1 MIQTG
6 FESRVKVQDIIENQI
21 PSFILNESP
30 NASTFLEQYY
40 ISQEYQ
46 GGPSDISENLDQYLK
61 VDNLTPEVVVDSTLV
76 TSGIS
81 STDTTIYVSSTKGFP
96 NKYGLLKINDEIIT
110 YSGVSTNTF
119 TGCIRGFSGISSYHQ
134 DLNQEELVFSTSSV
148 SSHLSNTSV
157 QNLSSL
163 FLKEFYKKLKKT
175 FTPGLEDS
183 VFVSEI
189 DAGNFIKEAR
199 TFYEAK
205 GTDESFRILFNV
217 LYGVTPKIINL
228 EDYLIKPSS
237 SDYGRREVIVAD
249 VISGNPLNLVGQTI
263 QKKSDTS
270 ISAVISEVEPF
281 TRNNKQYFKIS
292 LFIGYGDETTIEG
305 DFVVTPNTKCL
316 ETAGSGSSV
325 LTVDSTIGFG
335 VTGTIFSGTNEITYT
350 SKSINQFFGCSGI
363 VNTINSTD
371 NILSDQT
378 YFGYED
384 GDTSKKVELIITG
397 SISDFIQISENL
409 KVDEGDNIFVDSIGE
424 VIKNPTA
431 NKTYK
436 ELFANSWIYNVRS
449 SFGIG
454 KSVGSNAFDVTTP
467 IDRASLKK
475 GDQVEILKRGSNVV
489 ELTAFV
495 NNIVGEY
502 RVEISGEFPIGV
514 GTEYVFRRKL
524 RTPSS
529 DGTPLESNKLF
540 SDIQNVYNENNEFMY
555 VASNSLPSEEPD
567 PTETENPYSYKIP
580 TTVQTAS
587 VIELANSLSD
597 KVTYTEIK
605 LGSVPFFTGEE
616 ITYQPAGTPII
627 GLGTGNYF
635 VEKVSNSNIRLY
647 SSRSFIGGS
656 DYITLKEPSGG
667 VNVNDTFTLRSQNSN
682 LIGPQKLLKKFP
694 LSVNTKDSKNEP
706 TVPGGIG
713 MLINGVE
720 ISNYKSV
727 DNVYYG
733 PLDSIKVLNSG
744 SGYDVI
750 NLPKITVSNGLG
762 VTALIQPVISG
773 SFERVSADSQEFD
786 IDKVVSIG
794 VSGGNGS
801 GAVFEASLAKRFRNI
816 FFDARTTVSGGGIN
830 TVRETLTFL
839 SDHSFDDGQEIIY
852 NNQGNVSLGI
862 GTLESSTETL
872 INNGSYFVEVLNNRA
887 IKLFNTKSDSLS
899 GINTVG
905 FTTSNKSGIHKFI
918 PAKPKTGIEDIK
930 IINGGSGY
938 TNRKLIVKPSG
949 ISTNFDTV
957 YFKDHN
963 FSNGDLVEYTFETTT
978 ITGLSSSNQ
987 YYVLK
992 VDDDYFKLSDAGI
1005 GGTITSNFE
1014 TKKYVDL
1021 TSQGEGYQYFKYP
1034 DISVNLTFT
1043 PVGVG
1048 TTTQNQTVT
1057 LTPTVRGS
1065 IIDSYLYESGTGY
1078 GSSIINFE
1086 KKPIVSIK
1094 TGVNAELVPNIVN
1107 GTIDSV
1113 RIEYG
1118 GKEYYSEP
1126 DLIVSDSSSSG
1137 SGAKLRA
1144 VISNGRI
1151 SEVKVLTTGIG
1162 YSSSS
1167 TSIQVKSAGS
1177 NALFDSS
1184 VRQLTINNVVRF
1196 GNELLTPTTN
1206 NLKYSVAGYS
1216 TSYFEESGHSPIIG
1230 WAYDGNPIYGPY
1242 GYSNAGFS
1250 TNPVLLTSGYT
1261 LDISNIIDRPS
1272 VSDFDGG
1279 FFVEDYKFTGSGD
1292 LDQYNGRFT
1301 KTPEFKDGVYAYFA
1315 LIDSNENSIFPYFIG
1330 NNYKSN
1336 YVGDNL
1342 LLDQEFDFTN
1352 SDLIRNTFPYN
1363 INDEKSDYD
1372 FVYET
1377 SELSNQIVEIESVTD
1392 GTITGFD
1399 ILNSGSNYKV
1409 NDTLKFDG
1417 DGGLSAVV
1425 SSIKGKDI
1433 VDVNTTVLS
1442 YNNSIFTWNNSRE
1455 VEVTILPNHDLVNG
1469 DTVSISG
1476 LSTYSKLNNTF
1487 NIGIS
1492 SYTANLQTNILSAS
1506 SIGTTEISVSNVPPV
1521 SVGSSIGIGTET
1533 LSILN
1538 IYRKDKILTVKRGL
1552 TNVGHSTGSSIIFT
1566 PDSFTIPVEMDY
1578 FDSRVNS
1585 KVYFNPTNSVG
1596 YGTEV
1601 GVSTSVTFNFGITTT
1616 TRDILSQ
1623 SIFIPNH
1630 PFSDNQKLFITN
1642 PGAVLSVS
1650 TTSDGSTFS
1659 LPTTV
1664 YATSKGKDIIGIKT
1678 GIGVSFSE
1686 LFFRGGGSDNDEY
1699 LFESDF
1705 EQVTGNVKRQKTT
1718 VSVSTAHEL
1727 SNGDVVNL
1735 TLQPS
1740 LNVGIGTSTGVR
1752 LKVNSSNQKLVVNSI
1767 GFNSTGINTS
1777 TDTFNINS
1785 HNFKTGD
1792 KVSYSSDLLPLGLNN
1807 SEYYIYKVD
1816 DNNFKLAE
1824 TYYNSVLSSP
1834 SIIGIGSTGGA
1845 TQTIEL
1851 INSQI
1856 KVIRGNNLVFDISD
1870 SSLSGYNLKIYTDK
1884 EFGNEFVSTGS
1895 TTNFNVVSTGSS
1907 VTINYSEN
1915 LPTKLYYNL
1924 EKSGYISTA
1933 DTDVKNYNEIL
1944 YVDSVY
1950 TNDYK
1955 ISGVGNTTFDV
1966 VLSRNPERDSYTKEE
1981 CDIIKYDTSSTSE
1994 KGGISKIKIISSG
2007 SGYKKLP
2014 ILTGSGTTVGQDAY
2028 IVSKSN
2034 TIGDINQI
2042 RVINEGFQYPSDST
2056 LQPSAYISP
2065 LVTLSDSN
2073 TIGIVSVTSGGK
2085 GYTEPPSIIIVNP
2098 TTKKIIDSGLL
2109 ESELTGSSIS
2119 SVKVVSEPK
2128 GLPASEVELYSTNN
2142 TNGVS
2147 ILKVESNNTGIFTCV
2162 ITTPTLADA
2171 FRPFS
2176 DGDKV
2181 FIEGIVG
2188 YSTDGSGFNSA
2199 DYDYKFLTVS
2209 GIITSSI
2216 PHKVTINVSGLT
2228 TNTGIAKTVQDSLA
2242 NIIKSTDYPSFG
2254 VISKATPFLEGEK
2267 LIVNGVEVD
2276 LSILKYDITSI
2287 KVKGSY
2293 ELTVGDIIN
2302 GKESGSKAT
2311 INKIEENNGRFSIKY
2326 GNTKN
2331 IGWFDNVGKLNE
2343 TTQVVPNNDYYQNL
2357 SYSVQSPIEYNVQK
2371 TPVNSLLHTSGLKN
2385 FADTGITSSKSIGI
2399 GSSDATISVQDII
2412 GDQRVDT
2419 VYGFDFAKDSNVTNE
2434 STKFIQFK
2442 NQRLTPYTEVSR
2454 NNVFVM
2460 DDINSQFSNL
2470 ADQQNPS
2477 TEVSIFEINPSFQY
2491 STFLVRVTNASNTE
2505 IQLSDLVVI
2514 KEGDTNLLLN
2524 KGEISNIGSGL
2535 THTSETNYGEFS
2547 IKTDEFNTTNLIFDP
2562 VDPYTQDYDIK
2573 VLQKEY
2579 IGSTVGIATTNLG
2592 TLIDITNSTQLASSG
2607 VTTNIIGVSTTK
2619 FNSLV
2624 VNSKVKDIVSNEV
2637 NFVESFVTHDGESAY
2652 IAESYYDS
2660 TGKVFSGENI
2670 GSFGANINNNVMNL
2684 EFLNDS
2690 SSNDIQ
2696 INSRIVGF
2704 GTTAGFS
2711 SAGEYLFKS
2720 TGQSNP
2726 RAVQYYSNYADNKI
2740 STGFGLTVTVYGT
2753 STIIDAAKS
2762 IVQVSVGSTRA
2773 LYQVMV
2779 VKDGSDNHHIQ
2790 QSQLLF
2796 TDDKNVTGIGTFGI
2810 TGQMSLNYYP
2820 DSSYSSNY
2828 NEVVSYTEFLYTEN
2842 DKVNIPNDLVYG
2854 NSVDST
2860 YIKDYAGINGEIGNK
2875 KQFTLTT
2882 NNIPLFAKSFNPS
2895 DTTTL
2900 NASTGVFNIDNHF
2913 FRNNEELIYTPKST
2927 FVGVG
2932 STPMQYK
2939 NGSIIDTLPTSVFA
2953 IVQND
2958 DSFQISTT
2966 KAGTAVTFVGLGEGN
2981 AHQFEMAKK
2990 NEKSLISIDNVVQ
3003 YPLMF
3008 TPVNHSLSGNGGS
3021 ISTTSTTFALS
3032 GISTIEAN
3040 DILGIDDEYVKVI
3053 NVGFGTTNT
3062 GPITGIGTTALVE
3075 VERGI
3080 LGSIST
3086 SHSDTTGI
3094 ATIYKGSYNI
3104 VGSDIFFVDA
3114 PRGDAN
3120 QDKNIMNLNPPTSE
3134 FAGRSYFRNNYDT
3147 NQIYDDISDQFTGIG
3162 RTFTIRVGGA
3172 NTAAGIGTTSVES
3185 QNQNA
3190 LMFINGVFQTPSTLN
3205 NPSNN
3210 FEIITDATSGVST
3223 VIFSGI
3229 TDSDS
3234 SDIISSESDINQNNV
3249 PRGGIIISLGSTG
3262 GLGYAPLVGASVTS
3276 HIGAGGS
3283 FISAGIGTTDIHGS
3297 GYYGTVA
3304 VGVTDFIYDHRFVSS
3319 GVNSITD
3326 NNGTKYTAT
3335 NATYD
3340 SPTGILVLT
3349 IANHGLTDSN
3359 TIGIDTGGIVFS
3371 CSKDHYATEHAYPR
3385 AVSKTKQRRG
3395 EVGGDPAHNQ
3405 QLAIQ
3410 TFTTNTIS
3418 VGVGSGG
3425 GAGSG
3430 ANITATVGVGGT
3442 LAFAVGAGG
3451 TEYVNP
3457 AIIVESPSYENLDV
3471 LGVSRIG
3478 IGSTTASGRGLQ
3490 MSVEVGGASTTV
3502 GVGSTHFEVK
3512 SFKITRPGYEFK
3524 KGDKFTLV
3532 GLVTD
3537 GRISEPLEEFTLE
3550 VLDTY
3555 SDSFALW
3562 QFGELDYIDNIKLY
3576 QDGRTNFPLLYNGSP
3591 LSFEGPEGVNIEFA
3605 NNLLVFVNGVLQQPN
3620 KSYTFDGGTS
3630 FDFIEAPSSDD
3641 NIDIFFYKGTEGDD
3655 TTSVEFIP
3663 KKLEKGDDLQLT
3675 GINNTLQQ
3683 DRRTVFDL
3691 SFSDKV
3697 ETNLY
3702 SGQGV
3707 DGTNYRSINLIKQ
3720 KRDKKVNGENESK
3733 KRESIEGQIYPTA
3746 RIIGDVSASDGSIFV
3761 DNASFFKEDIES
3773 GGTFDALVVSTGSTD
3788 PVSAELTAT
3797 VGVGSTTI
3805 SNLTIVSGGSGYTS
3819 IPTISI
3825 SAPPVVGVGVGTTA
3839 TATATVSSGSVN
3851 AITITNPGLG
3861 YTISPRVLVSSPPLT
3876 QKTITGFG
3884 TAVTKG
3890 FSGIVTGIS
3899 TTTSGSNLAFKF
3911 HLSTSPNDF
3920 ETDSIPS
3927 GTPIY
3932 IFDTRIGTGVTS
3944 MDVTGVSTV
3953 GLGTTFVDNI
3963 YHLVDTV
3970 YADGTLGIITCMIEN
3985 NTSVV
3990 GLASTGSELNPVGRF
4005 SWGKLSGGSITAGIS
4020 IGVTGLT
4027 IDAGLSSFPT
4037 IQRRGGGIGYRQTG
4051 ALNE

>member
-21 PSFILNESP
+21 PSFILDESP

-46 GGPSDISENLDQYLK
+46 GGPSDIAENLDQYLK

-110 YSGVSTNTF
+110 YSGISTNTF
-119 TGCIRGFSGISSYHQ
+119 TGCIRGFSGIISYHQ
-134 DLNQEELVFSTSSV
+134 DLNQEELVFSTSNV

-183 VFVSEI
+183 VFVSDI

-237 SDYGRREVIVAD
+237 SDYGRRKVIIAD

-263 QKKSDTS
+263 QKKSNTS
-270 ISAVISEVEPF
+270 ISAIISEVEPF

-292 LFIGYGDETTIEG
+292 LFIGYGDDTTIEG

-316 ETAGSGSSV
+316 ETASSGSSI
-325 LTVDSTIGFG
+325 LTVDSTVGFSAA
-335 VTGTIFSGTNEITYT
+335 GTIFSGSNEITYT

-363 VNTINSTD
+363 VNTINPTD

-409 KVDEGDNIFVDSIGE
+409 KVDEGDNIFVDNIGE

-436 ELFANSWIYNVRS
+436 ELFANSWIYNTRS
-449 SFGIG
+449 SFGIE
-454 KSVGSNAFDVTTP
+454 KSVGDSSFDVTTP

-495 NNIVGEY
+495 NNIVDEY
-502 RVEISGEFPIGV
+502 RVDISGQFSIGL
-514 GTEYVFRRKL
+514 GTEYIFRRKL

-529 DGTPLESNKLF
+529 NGTPLESNKLF
-540 SDIQNVYNENNEFMY
+540 SDVQNVYNENNEFMY
-555 VASNSLPSEEPD
+555 VASNSLPSIDLNPD
-567 PTETENPYSYKIP
+567 PNKTSPYSYKIP
-580 TTVQTAS
+580 TTIQTS
-587 VIELANSLSD
+587 NIIGIANSLSD
-597 KVTYTEIK
+597 KETYTEIN

-616 ITYQPAGTPII
+616 ITYQPAGTPIV
-627 GLGTGNYF
+627 GLETGNYF
-635 VEKVSNSNIRLY
+635 VEKVSASNVRLY
-647 SSRSFIGGS
+647 FSRSFIGGS
-656 DYITLKEPSGG
+656 DYITFKEPSGG
-667 VNVNDTFTLRSQNSN
+667 VNINDTLSLRSQNSN

-694 LSVNTKDSKNEP
+694 LSVNTKDSKNES

-727 DNVYYG
+727 DKVYYG
-733 PLDSIKVLNSG
+733 PLDSIKVLNG
-744 SGYDVI
+744 GTGYDVI
-750 NLPKITVSNGLG
+750 NLPQVTVSNGLG
-762 VTALIQPVISG
+762 VTALVQPVISG
-773 SFERVSADSQEFD
+773 SFERVSVDSQEFD

-816 FFDARTTVSGGGIN
+816 FFDARTTVNGGGIN
-830 TVRETLTFL
+830 TVGETLTFL

-905 FTTSNKSGIHKFI
+905 FTTSNKSGIHKFT
-918 PAKPKTGIEDIK
+918 PATSKTGIEDIK
-930 IINGGSGY
+930 IINRGSGY

-1014 TKKYVDL
+1014 TKKYVDF

-1034 DISVNLTFT
+1034 DISVNLTFI

-1065 IIDSYLYESGTGY
+1065 IIDSYLYEPGTGY
-1078 GSSIINFE
+1078 GASVINFE

-1118 GKEYYSEP
+1118 GKDYYSEP
-1126 DLIVSDSSSSG
+1126 NLIVSDSSSSG

-1151 SEVKVLTTGIG
+1151 SDVKVLTAGIG
-1162 YSSSS
+1162 YSASS

-1177 NALFDSS
+1177 NALFDSN
-1184 VRQLTINNVVRF
+1184 VRQLTINNVARF
-1196 GNELLTPTTN
+1196 GNELLTPSEN
-1206 NLKYSVAGYS
+1206 NLQYSVCGYS
-1216 TSYFEESGHSPIIG
+1216 DNFLNVPEINGSHSKIIG
-1230 WAYDGNPIYGPY
+1230 WAYDGNPIYGSY

-1250 TNPVLLTSGYT
+1250 TNSVLLTSGYA
-1261 LDISNIIDRPS
+1261 LDTSNIIDRPS
-1272 VSDFDGG
+1272 VSDFDPG

-1315 LIDSNENSIFPYFIG
+1315 LIDSNGNSVFPYFIG
-1330 NNYKSN
+1330 NNYKSD
-1336 YVGDNL
+1336 YVEDNL
-1342 LLDQEFDFTN
+1342 LLNQEFDFTS

-1363 INDEKSDYD
+1363 INDKKSDYD

-1377 SELSNQIVEIESVTD
+1377 SELSNQTVEIESVTD

-1425 SSIKGKDI
+1425 SSIEGKDI

-1487 NIGIS
+1487 NIEIS

-1552 TNVGHSTGSSIIFT
+1552 TNVGHSTGTSIIFT

-1585 KVYFNPTNSVG
+1585 KVYFNPTKSVG

-1650 TTSDGSTFS
+1650 TTSDGSPFS

-1824 TYYNSVLSSP
+1824 TYYNSVLPSP

-1845 TQTIEL
+1845 SQTIEL

-1856 KVIRGNNLVFDISD
+1856 KVTRGNNLVFDISD

-1981 CDIIKYDTSSTSE
+1981 CDILKYDTSSTSE
-1994 KGGISKIKIISSG
+1994 KGGISKIKIMSSG

-2042 RVINEGFQYPSDST
+2042 RVVNEGFQYPSDST

-2073 TIGIVSVTSGGK
+2073 TIGIVSVTNGGK

-2119 SVKVVSEPK
+2119 LVKVVSEPK

-2147 ILKVESNNTGIFTCV
+2147 ILRVESNNTGIFTCV

-2176 DGDKV
+2176 SGDKV

-2199 DYDYKFLTVS
+2199 DYDYKFLSVEEYNVD
-2209 GIITSSI
+2209 SI
-2216 PHKVTINVSGLT
+2216 PHKVKINVSGLT

-2242 NIIKSTDYPSFG
+2242 NIIKSTDYPSFE
-2254 VISKATPFLEGEK
+2254 VISKATPFLDGEK

-2276 LSILKYDITSI
+2276 LSILKYDTTTI

-2293 ELTVGDIIN
+2293 ELIVGDVIN

-2331 IGWFDNVGKLNE
+2331 IGWFDNIGKLNE

-2385 FADTGITSSKSIGI
+2385 FADTTITSSKSIGI
-2399 GSSDATISVQDII
+2399 SSSDATISVQDII
-2412 GDQRVDT
+2412 DDQRVDT
-2419 VYGFDFAKDSNVTNE
+2419 VYGFDFAKDSNVING

-2477 TEVSIFEINPSFQY
+2477 TEISIFEINPSFQY

-2505 IQLSDLVVI
+2505 IQLSDLVLI
-2514 KEGDTNLLLN
+2514 KEGDANLLLN

-2535 THTSETNYGEFS
+2535 THTSETNYGEFL
-2547 IKTDEFNTTNLIFDP
+2547 IKTDEFNNTDLIFDP

-2624 VNSKVKDIVSNEV
+2624 VNSKVKDVVTNEI
-2637 NFVESFVTHDGESAY
+2637 NFVESFVTHDGEESY

-2670 GSFGANINNNVMNL
+2670 GSFGVNINNNVMNL
-2684 EFLNDS
+2684 EFLNNS
-2690 SSNDIQ
+2690 SSNDIE

-2740 STGFGLTVTVYGT
+2740 HSGFGLTVTVYGN
-2753 STIIDAAKS
+2753 STIIDSAKS

-2796 TDDKNVTGIGTFGI
+2796 TDDKNITGMGTFGI

-2820 DSSYSSNY
+2820 DSSYASNY

-2860 YIKDYAGINGEIGNK
+2860 YIKDYAGISGEIGNK

-2882 NNIPLFAKSFNPS
+2882 NNIPLFAKTFNPS

-2939 NGSIIDTLPTSVFA
+2939 NGSVVDTLPTSVFA

-2981 AHQFEMAKK
+2981 AHQFEMTKK
-2990 NEKSLISIDNVVQ
+2990 NEKALISIDNVVQ

-3008 TPVNHSLSGNGGS
+3008 SPINHPLDGNGGS
-3021 ISTTSTTFALS
+3021 ISTTSTIFALS
-3032 GISTIEAN
+3032 GISTIEVN
-3040 DILGIDDEYVKVI
+3040 DILRIDDEYVKVI

-3062 GPITGIGTTALVE
+3062 GPISGIGTTALVE

-3104 VGSDIFFVDA
+3104 VGSDIFFVDP

-3120 QDKNIMNLNPPTSE
+3120 QDKNIMNLDSPTSE

-3162 RTFTIRVGGA
+3162 RTFTLKVGGA
-3172 NTAAGIGTTSVES
+3172 NTTSGIGSIS
-3185 QNQNA
+3185 GQNQNA
-3190 LMFINGVFQTPSTLN
+3190 LMFVNGIFQTPSTLN
-3205 NPSNN
+3205 NPNNN
-3210 FEIITDATSGVST
+3210 FEIITDTNAGIST

-3229 TDSDS
+3229 TNNNS
-3234 SDIISSESDINQNNV
+3234 SDIIISDSDVNQNNI
-3249 PRGGIIISLGSTG
+3249 PRGGVVISLGSTG
-3262 GLGYAPLVGASVTS
+3262 GLGYAPLVGASVTAV
-3276 HIGAGGS
+3276 IGGGGNILS
-3283 FISAGIGTTDIHGS
+3283 VGTGTIDNVGS
-3297 GYYGTVA
+3297 GYYGDPA
-3304 VGVTDFIYDHRFVSS
+3304 GIGVTVFDP
-3319 GVNSITD
+3319 
-3326 NNGTKYTAT
+3326 NGT
-3335 NATYD
+3335 
-3340 SPTGILVLT
+3340 
-3349 IANHGLTDSN
+3349 
-3359 TIGIDTGGIVFS
+3359 
-3371 CSKDHYATEHAYPR
+3371 
-3385 AVSKTKQRRG
+3385 
-3395 EVGGDPAHNQ
+3395 
-3405 QLAIQ
+3405 
-3410 TFTTNTIS
+3410 
-3418 VGVGSGG
+3418 
-3425 GAGSG
+3425 GSG
-3430 ANITATVGVGGT
+3430 AQVSVSSIGVGGT
-3442 LAFAVGAGG
+3442 LTFNVDDGGAN
-3451 TEYVNP
+3451 YSADIQIFVD
-3457 AIIVESPSYENLDV
+3457 SPSYENLNV
-3471 LGVSRIG
+3471 IGISRLGV
-3478 IGSTTASGRGLQ
+3478 GSTTDTGRGLQ

-3512 SFKITRPGYEFK
+3512 SFNITRPGYEFR

-3537 GRISEPLEEFTLE
+3537 ARLSEPLEEFTLE

-3555 SDSFALW
+3555 SDSFAMW
-3562 QFGELDYIDNIKLY
+3562 QFGELDYIDNIKSY
-3576 QDGRTNFPLLYNGSP
+3576 QDGRTNFPLLYNESP
-3591 LSFEGPEGVNIEFA
+3591 LSFEGPEGVDIEFA
-3605 NNLLVFVNGVLQQPN
+3605 NNLLIFVNGVLQQPN

-3630 FDFIEAPSSDD
+3630 FDFIEAPSSED
-3641 NIDIFFYKGTEGDD
+3641 NIDIFFYKGTAGDD

-3675 GINNTLQQ
+3675 GIDTTLQQ

-3707 DGTNYRSINLIKQ
+3707 DSTKYRSINLIKQ

-3746 RIIGDVSASDGSIFV
+3746 KIIGDVSTSDGSIFV

-3773 GGTFDALVVSTGSTD
+3773 GGTFDVLVVSTGSTD
-3788 PVSAELTAT
+3788 PISAGLTAT
-3797 VGVGSTTI
+3797 VGAGGTI
-3805 SNLTIVSGGSGYTS
+3805 SDLTIVSGGSEYTS
-3819 IPTISI
+3819 TPTISI

-3839 TATATVSSGSVN
+3839 TATATVSGGSVSGF
-3851 AITITNPGLG
+3851 TITNPGLG
-3861 YTISPRVLVSSPPLT
+3861 YTIAPRVLVSSPPFT
-3876 QKTITGFG
+3876 QKSIVGFNTID
-3884 TAVTKG
+3884 TKG

-3932 IFDTRIGTGVTS
+3932 IFDTRIGIGVTS
-3944 MDVTGVSTV
+3944 MDITGVSTV
-3953 GLGTTFVDNI
+3953 GLGTTFVDNV
-3963 YHLVDTV
+3963 YHLVNTV
-3970 YADGTLGIITCMIEN
+3970 YVSGTSGIITCMIEN

-4005 SWGKLSGGSITAGIS
+4005 SWGKLSGDSITAGVS

-4027 IDAGLSSFPT
+4027 VDAGLSSFPT
-4037 IQRRGGGIGYRQTG
+4037 IQRRGGGIGHRQTG